1 MNLENSAK
9 RRFFRLCCILLLGG
23 LVTTCVEPFETEIE
37 SFESILIVDATLTNE
52 QKQQQVLLSR
62 TFRFNEEQLVETG
75 AEVGIVDDQSTR
87 FEFIE
92 TEPGKYLT
100 PSEFMA
106 VPGRDYQLIIK
117 TAEGNEYASD
127 FRSLTPV
134 LEIDDLYAER
144 TVNGQGVLGI
154 TVFADSSDPQ
164 GNAKFYRYE
173 YDETYKIIAP
183 RWSPVEIE
191 VLSKNPP
198 EIQFVTKTEE
208 TRVCYG
214 STSSTDIILASST
227 EFDEDKV
234 TRFPIRFLSKE
245 NFLTQSRYSIL
256 VRQFVQSPEAFAFYE
271 TLKEFSDFESLFSQT
286 QPGFIAGNV
295 FSRTN
300 TNEKVIGFFDVS
312 SVSSKRI
319 FFEHIDFFPE
329 GPPPPFINA
338 CETFS
343 PLFVFM
349 GFSPLIDALETG
361 FFTYFNV
368 NDDPEPFEGPYLL
381 VPKECGDCRVLGSN
395 KVPDFWEE

>member
-173 YDETYKIIAP
+173 YDETYRIIAP
-183 RWSPVEIE
+183 FWQPFDLRPV
-191 VLSKNPP
+191 SRTPP
-198 EIQFVTKTEE
+198 QVEFVRKTEE
-208 TRVCYG
+208 SRVCYG
-214 STSSTDIILASST
+214 TASSTDIILASST

-234 TRFPIRFLSKE
+234 TRFPVRFLSKE

-286 QPGFIAGNV
+286 QPGFITGNIV
-295 FSRTN
+295 SRTN
-300 TNEKVIGFFDVS
+300 SSEKVIGFFDVS

-329 GPPPPFINA
+329 GPLPPFINE
-338 CETFS
+338 CTFFPPALS
-343 PLFVFM
+343 LF
-349 GFSPLIDALETG
+349 GFSPLIDLLETG
-361 FFTYFNV
+361 DFLFAGI
-368 NDDPEPFEGPYLL
+368 NDEPEGFEGPYFLAQR
-381 VPKECGDCRVLGSN
+381 VCGDCRVLGSN